1 MRARKVIAILSTC
14 LLLLQMIYFPIGI
27 TAATNIPLSASGAIL
42 MEKDSGRVLFE
53 KNAHEIHRIAS
64 ITKIMTAILAIESGK
79 MNDVVTIKKEAV
91 YAEGSS
97 VYLQIGEKI
106 KLEDL
111 VYGLMLRSGNDA
123 ANAIA
128 DYVGGSIEGFVF
140 LMNQKAE
147 ELGMTNTK
155 FANPHGLDNKEN
167 HYSTAYDM
175 ALLTKYAM
183 NNKKYQKISGTKVYK
198 FKREKGPQSWI
209 NKNRLLTEKYKYC
222 TGGKTGYTKR
232 AGRTLVTTA
241 EKNATELIAVTLD
254 ASDDWNDHITMYERA
269 FNEYPV
275 KTLVE
280 KGNLSIEAKGI
291 KNKELF
297 VKNSIRYPLSNDEI
311 SDVRIEYKLQDPN
324 ILAKTNRGRVG
335 TAIFH
340 FQEKP
345 LEKVPIYIRQIHQ
358 KHEESWWEKIK
369 NLLFSQMGV
378 IFYD

>member
-1 MRARKVIAILSTC
+1 MGAGRVAAMICSC
-14 LLLLQMIYFPIGI
+14 LLLMQMLYLPRET
-27 TAATNIPLSASGAIL
+27 TAAVNIPVSASGAIL
-42 MEKDSGRVLFE
+42 MEKNSGRVLFE
-53 KNAHEIHRIAS
+53 KNADEIHRIAS

-79 MNDVVTIKKEAV
+79 MNDVVTIKKQAV

-97 VYLQIGEKI
+97 IYLQMGEKI

-128 DYVGGSIEGFVF
+128 DYIGGSIEGFVF

-155 FANPHGLDNKEN
+155 FANPHGLDDSED

-175 ALLTKYAM
+175 ALLTRYAM
-183 NNKKYQKISGTKVYK
+183 NNKQYQKISGTKVYK
-198 FKREKGPQSWI
+198 FQRENGPQSWI

-222 TGGKTGYTKR
+222 TGGKTGFTKR

-241 EKNATELIAVTLD
+241 EKNGTELIAVTLK
-254 ASDDWNDHITMYERA
+254 ASDDWNDHITMYERG
-269 FNEYPV
+269 FKEYSL
-275 KTLVE
+275 KTIIP
-280 KGNLSIEAKGI
+280 KGTLAINTKGL
-291 KNKELF
+291 KNKELY
-297 VKNSIRYPLSNDEI
+297 VKNTIIYPLSKKEY
-311 SDVRIEYKLQDPN
+311 SDLQIEYKLHNPS
-324 ILAKTNRGRVG
+324 ILAKMNGGRVG

-340 FQEKP
+340 FQDKAV
-345 LEKVPIYIRQIHQ
+345 EKVPIYIRQTHK
-358 KHEESWWEKIK
+358 KHEESWWVKLK
-369 NLLFSQMGV
+369 NILFSQMGV